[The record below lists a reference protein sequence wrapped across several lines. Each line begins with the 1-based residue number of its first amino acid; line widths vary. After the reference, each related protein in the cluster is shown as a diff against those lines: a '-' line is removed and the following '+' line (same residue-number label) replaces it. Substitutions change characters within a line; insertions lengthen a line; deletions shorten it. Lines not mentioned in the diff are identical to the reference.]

1 MQKKTMKMNKG
12 KGQAKKR
19 NIGLKRRMLYGILQ
33 VLIPVIMIITI
44 LFWHTRKV
52 MRQEYMRTTQGRVT
66 DIANKI
72 DAKLQDIYSVSD
84 NFAANDQLDEYI
96 EKEYSPQEQ
105 LYKKLDIVRIYS
117 NIFGAYDML
126 NQRVRIS
133 AIYTYKGELFNFLDP
148 NNDTEEVIHK
158 LRAMN
163 IEDPDLLMK
172 FRWYPLQDNF
182 LLSDVPGEVRARK
195 AVMGIRRIYSW
206 KKGRYEYVQLFA
218 LKERDI
224 YDQYAELAKSIPGD
238 IYVITEDGKLI
249 SSSNEKAV
257 AAGEISEKL
266 KGKILDQTG
275 NLKEGWEAFGN
286 QMIQVKASDVNDWK
300 IVMVVPIKSVTREV
314 DVLYYR
320 IFLVMVACVGFC
332 AMMILYLYKSF
343 MDPIG
348 KLNAS
353 MKEVYGGNLN
363 AYVEVKQKNEV
374 GDMIRY
380 YNSMLER
387 INTHIIEGLQSDRK
401 KKELELEV
409 LMSQINPHFLYNT
422 LENIVWMSNEAG
434 RPDIGRTAASLGRMY
449 RLSIS
454 GGQVIVPM
462 EHEIEHLMAY
472 VKIQKNRYKDEFE
485 FDLRT
490 DMRQIHEL
498 FSLKIIMQPVVENSF
513 LYGMTGLK
521 QPMMIHLTVK
531 EKGQWVVIKVM
542 DNGRGMD
549 KEKLREIR
557 DQIRF
562 GKAGKDEE
570 EQNRRSSGIGL
581 HSVESRI
588 KLYFGVDRAV
598 SIYSKKDAGT
608 LTVIRIPRITVEDI
622 DEHGNL
628 TSSSREADC
637 EYPIQEK

>member
-1 MQKKTMKMNKG
+1 MQRKIMKMNKG

-33 VLIPVIMIITI
+33 VLIPVVVIITI

-52 MRQEYMRTTQGRVT
+52 MKQEYMRTTQSRVT
-66 DIANKI
+66 DITNKI
-72 DAKLQDIYSVSD
+72 DAKIQDIYSVSD
-84 NFAANDQLDEYI
+84 NFAANDQLNKYI
-96 EKEYSPQEQ
+96 EKEYSPTEPM
-105 LYKKLDIVRIYS
+105 YKKLDIVRIYT

-126 NQRVRIS
+126 NQRARIS
-133 AIYTYKGELFNFLDP
+133 AMYTYKGELFNFLDP
-148 NNDTEEVIHK
+148 NNDTDEVIKK
-158 LRAMN
+158 LQAMN

-182 LLSDVPGEVRARK
+182 LLSDQPGEVRDRK

-206 KKGRYEYVQLFA
+206 EKGRYECVQVFA
-218 LKERDI
+218 IKERDV
-224 YDQYAELAKSIPGD
+224 YEQYKELAESIPGD
-238 IYVITEDGKLI
+238 IYVITGDGRLI

-257 AAGEISEKL
+257 EAGTISEKL
-266 KGKILDQTG
+266 NNEILEQTG
-275 NLKEGWEAFGN
+275 DLKDGWAALGN
-286 QMIQVKASDVNDWK
+286 QQMIQVKTSDVNDWK
-300 IVMVVPIKSVTREV
+300 IVMVVPVKAVTKEV

-348 KLNAS
+348 KLNIS

-363 AYVEVKQKNEV
+363 AYVDVKQKNEV

-387 INTHIIEGLQSDRK
+387 INTNIIEKLQSDRK

-422 LENIVWMSNEAG
+422 LENIVWMSTEAG

-449 RLSIS
+449 RLSIN

-490 DMRQIHEL
+490 DMRQVHEL
-498 FSLKIIMQPVVENSF
+498 FSLKIILQPVVENSF

-521 QPMMIHLTVK
+521 HPMIIHLTVK
-531 EKGQWVVIKVM
+531 EKGQWVMIKVM

-549 KEKLREIR
+549 REKLREIR

-562 GKAGKDEE
+562 GRTGKEEE

-598 SIYSKKDAGT
+598 SIYSKKDVGT
-608 LTVIRIPRITVEDI
+608 LTVIRIPRITAQDI

-628 TSSSREADC
+628 K
-637 EYPIQEK
+637 EK

>member
-1 MQKKTMKMNKG
+1 MQRKIMKMNKG

-33 VLIPVIMIITI
+33 VLIPVVVIITI

-52 MRQEYMRTTQGRVT
+52 MKQEYMRTTQSRVT
-66 DIANKI
+66 DITNKI
-72 DAKLQDIYSVSD
+72 DAKIQDIYSVSD
-84 NFAANDQLDEYI
+84 NFAANDQLNKYI
-96 EKEYSPQEQ
+96 EKEYSPTEPM
-105 LYKKLDIVRIYS
+105 YKKLDIVRIYT

-126 NQRVRIS
+126 NQRARIS
-133 AIYTYKGELFNFLDP
+133 AMYTYKGELFNFLDP
-148 NNDTEEVIHK
+148 NNDTDEVIKK
-158 LRAMN
+158 LQAMN

-182 LLSDVPGEVRARK
+182 LLSDQPGEVRDRK

-206 KKGRYEYVQLFA
+206 EKGRYECVQVFA
-218 LKERDI
+218 IKERDV
-224 YDQYAELAKSIPGD
+224 YEQYKELAESIPGD
-238 IYVITEDGKLI
+238 IYVITGDGRLI

-257 AAGEISEKL
+257 EAGTISEKL
-266 KGKILDQTG
+266 KNELLEQTG
-275 NLKEGWEAFGN
+275 DLKDGWAALGN
-286 QMIQVKASDVNDWK
+286 QMIQVKTSDVNDWK
-300 IVMVVPIKSVTREV
+300 IVMVVPVKAVTKEV

-348 KLNAS
+348 KLNIS

-363 AYVEVKQKNEV
+363 AYVDVKQKNEV

-387 INTHIIEGLQSDRK
+387 INTNIIEKLQSDRK

-422 LENIVWMSNEAG
+422 LENIVWMSTEAG

-449 RLSIS
+449 RLSIN

-498 FSLKIIMQPVVENSF
+498 FSLKIILQPVVENSF

-521 QPMMIHLTVK
+521 HPMIIHLTVK
-531 EKGQWVVIKVM
+531 EKGQWVMIKVM

-549 KEKLREIR
+549 REKLGEIR

-562 GKAGKDEE
+562 GRTGKEEE

-598 SIYSKKDAGT
+598 SIYSKKDVGT

-628 TSSSREADC
+628 K
-637 EYPIQEK
+637 EK

>member
-1 MQKKTMKMNKG
+1 MKMNEKI
-12 KGQAKKR
+12 QKKR
-19 NIGLKRRMLYGILQ
+19 NADLKRRMLYGILQ
-33 VLIPVIMIITI
+33 VLIPVMVIITI
-44 LFWHTRKV
+44 LFWHTRNV
-52 MRQEYMRTTQGRVT
+52 MKQEYMRTTQSRIT
-66 DIANKI
+66 DIASKI

-84 NFAANDQLDEYI
+84 NFAANDQLKQYI
-96 EKEYSPQEQ
+96 EKEYSPQDQ
-105 LYKKLDIVRIYS
+105 MYKKLDIVRIYS
-117 NIFGAYDML
+117 NIFEAYDML
-126 NQRVRIS
+126 NRRVRIS
-133 AIYTYKGELFNFLDP
+133 AMYTYKGELFNLLDP
-148 NNDTEEVIHK
+148 NNDTEEVVRK

-163 IEDPDLLMK
+163 IDDPDLMMK

-182 LLSDVPGEVRARK
+182 FLSDRPEEVRQRK

-206 KKGRYEYVQLFA
+206 EKSRYEYVQVFA
-218 LKERDI
+218 LKEQDI
-224 YDQYAELAKSIPGD
+224 YEQYAELAQSIPGD
-238 IYVITEDGKLI
+238 IYVITEDGSLI
-249 SSSNEKAV
+249 SSSNETAV
-257 AAGEISEKL
+257 EAEEIPEKL
-266 KGKILDQTG
+266 KGEILEKTG
-275 NLKEGWEAFGN
+275 DLTRGWETSGS
-286 QMIQVKASDVNDWK
+286 QMIQVKDSDVNNWK
-300 IVMVVPIKSVTREV
+300 TVMVVPMKSVTREV

-320 IFLVMVACVGFC
+320 IFLVMVACVGLC
-332 AMMILYLYKSF
+332 AIMIFYLYKSF

-374 GDMIRY
+374 GNMIRY

-387 INTHIIEGLQSDRK
+387 INTNIIEGLQSDRK

-472 VKIQKNRYKDEFE
+472 VKIQKNRYKEDFS

-498 FSLKIIMQPVVENSF
+498 YSLKIILQPAVENSF
-513 LYGMTGLK
+513 LYGMAGLK
-521 QPMMIHLTVK
+521 HPMMIRLTVK
-531 EKGQWVVIKVM
+531 EKGGWVMIKIM

-549 KEKLREIR
+549 REKLKEVRE
-557 DQIRF
+557 QIRF
-562 GKAGKDEE
+562 GKIRREEE
-570 EQNRRSSGIGL
+570 EQNRRSTGIGL
-581 HSVESRI
+581 HSIEARI

-598 SIYSKKDAGT
+598 SIYSKKDTGT
-608 LTVIRIPRITVEDI
+608 LTVIRIPRITREDI
-622 DEHGNL
+622 DDHGNL
-628 TSSSREADC
+628 KEN
-637 EYPIQEK
+637 K

>member
-1 MQKKTMKMNKG
+1 MQRKIMKMNKG

-33 VLIPVIMIITI
+33 VLIPVVVIITI

-52 MRQEYMRTTQGRVT
+52 MKQEYMRTTQSRVT
-66 DIANKI
+66 DITNKI
-72 DAKLQDIYSVSD
+72 DAKIQDIYSVSD
-84 NFAANDQLDEYI
+84 NFAANDQLNKYI
-96 EKEYSPQEQ
+96 EKEYAPTEPM
-105 LYKKLDIVRIYS
+105 YKKLDIVRIYT

-126 NQRVRIS
+126 NQRARIS
-133 AIYTYKGELFNFLDP
+133 AMYTYKGELFNFLDP
-148 NNDTEEVIHK
+148 NNDTEEVIKK
-158 LRAMN
+158 LQAMN

-182 LLSDVPGEVRARK
+182 LLSDQPGEVRDRK

-206 KKGRYEYVQLFA
+206 EKGRYECVQVFA
-218 LKERDI
+218 IKEREV
-224 YDQYAELAKSIPGD
+224 YEQYKELAESIPGD
-238 IYVITEDGKLI
+238 IYVITGDGRLI

-257 AAGEISEKL
+257 EAGTISEKL
-266 KGKILDQTG
+266 KNELLEQTG
-275 NLKEGWEAFGN
+275 DLKDGWAALGN
-286 QMIQVKASDVNDWK
+286 QMIQVKTSDVNDWK
-300 IVMVVPIKSVTREV
+300 IVMVVPVKAVTKEV

-348 KLNAS
+348 KLNIS

-363 AYVEVKQKNEV
+363 AYVDVKQKNEV

-387 INTHIIEGLQSDRK
+387 INTNIIEKLQSDRK

-422 LENIVWMSNEAG
+422 LENIVWMSTEAG

-449 RLSIS
+449 RLSIN

-498 FSLKIIMQPVVENSF
+498 FSLKIILQPVVENSF

-521 QPMMIHLTVK
+521 HPMIIHLTVK
-531 EKGQWVVIKVM
+531 EKGQWVMIKVM

-549 KEKLREIR
+549 REKLGEIR

-562 GKAGKDEE
+562 GRTGKEEE

-598 SIYSKKDAGT
+598 SIYSKKDVGT

-628 TSSSREADC
+628 K
-637 EYPIQEK
+637 EK

>member
-1 MQKKTMKMNKG
+1 MKMNEKV
-12 KGQAKKR
+12 QKKKSAD
-19 NIGLKRRMLYGILQ
+19 LKRRMLYGILQ
-33 VLIPVIMIITI
+33 VLIPVMVIITM
-44 LFWHTRKV
+44 LFWHTRNV
-52 MRQEYMRTTQGRVT
+52 MKQEYMRTTQSRIT
-66 DIANKI
+66 DIASKI

-84 NFAANDQLDEYI
+84 NFAANDQLKQYI
-96 EKEYSPQEQ
+96 EKEYSPQDRM
-105 LYKKLDIVRIYS
+105 YKKLDIVRIYS
-117 NIFGAYDML
+117 NIFEAYDML
-126 NQRVRIS
+126 NRRVRIS
-133 AIYTYKGELFNFLDP
+133 AMYTYKGELFNLLDP
-148 NNDTEEVIHK
+148 NNDTEEVVRK
-158 LRAMN
+158 LRDMN

-182 LLSDVPGEVRARK
+182 FLSDQPEEIRQRK

-206 KKGRYEYVQLFA
+206 EKSRYEYVQVFA
-218 LKERDI
+218 LKEQDI
-224 YDQYAELAKSIPGD
+224 YEQYAELARSVPGD
-238 IYVITEDGKLI
+238 IYVITEEGSLI
-249 SSSNEKAV
+249 SSSNEAAV
-257 AAGEISEKL
+257 EAEAIPEKL
-266 KGKILDQTG
+266 KKDILEQTG
-275 NLKEGWEAFGN
+275 DLTKGRETLGS
-286 QMIQVKASDVNDWK
+286 QMIQVKDSDVNDWK
-300 IVMVVPIKSVTREV
+300 IVMVVPMKSVTREV

-320 IFLVMVACVGFC
+320 IFLVMVACVGLC
-332 AMMILYLYKSF
+332 AVMIFYLYKSF

-374 GDMIRY
+374 GDMVRY

-387 INTHIIEGLQSDRK
+387 INTNIIEGLQSDRK

-472 VKIQKNRYKDEFE
+472 VKIQKNRYKEDFSL
-485 FDLRT
+485 DLRT

-498 FSLKIIMQPVVENSF
+498 FSLKIILQPAVENSF
-513 LYGMTGLK
+513 LYGMAGLK
-521 QPMMIHLTVK
+521 HPMMIRLTVK
-531 EKGQWVVIKVM
+531 EKGGWVMIKIM

-549 KEKLREIR
+549 RERLKEVR

-562 GKAGKDEE
+562 GKIRKEEE
-570 EQNRRSSGIGL
+570 EQNRRSTGIGL
-581 HSVESRI
+581 HSIEARI
-588 KLYFGVDRAV
+588 KLYFGVDQAV
-598 SIYSKKDAGT
+598 SIYSRKDAGT
-608 LTVIRIPRITVEDI
+608 LTVIRIPRITREDI
-622 DEHGNL
+622 DDHGNL
-628 TSSSREADC
+628 KEN
-637 EYPIQEK
+637 K

>member
-1 MQKKTMKMNKG
+1 MKMNEKI
-12 KGQAKKR
+12 QKKK
-19 NIGLKRRMLYGILQ
+19 NADLKRRMLYGILQ
-33 VLIPVIMIITI
+33 VLIPVMVIITI
-44 LFWHTRKV
+44 LFWHTRNV
-52 MRQEYMRTTQGRVT
+52 MKQEYMRTTQSRIT
-66 DIANKI
+66 DIASKI

-84 NFAANDQLDEYI
+84 NFAANDQLKQYI
-96 EKEYSPQEQ
+96 EKEYSPQDQ
-105 LYKKLDIVRIYS
+105 MYKKLDIVRIYS
-117 NIFGAYDML
+117 NIFEAYDML
-126 NQRVRIS
+126 NRRVRIS
-133 AIYTYKGELFNFLDP
+133 AMYTYKGELFNLLDP
-148 NNDTEEVIHK
+148 NNDTEEVVRK
-158 LRAMN
+158 LRDMN
-163 IEDPDLLMK
+163 IEDPDLMMK

-182 LLSDVPGEVRARK
+182 FLSDRPEEVRQRK

-206 KKGRYEYVQLFA
+206 EKSRYEYVQVFA
-218 LKERDI
+218 LKEQDI
-224 YDQYAELAKSIPGD
+224 YEQYAELAQSIPGD
-238 IYVITEDGKLI
+238 IYVITGDGSLI
-249 SSSNEKAV
+249 SSSSETAV
-257 AAGEISEKL
+257 EAGEIPEKL
-266 KGKILDQTG
+266 KGEILKQTE
-275 NLKEGWEAFGN
+275 NLTKGRETSGS
-286 QMIQVKASDVNDWK
+286 QMIQVKDSDVNDWK
-300 IVMVVPIKSVTREV
+300 IVMVVPMKSVTREV

-320 IFLVMVACVGFC
+320 IFLVMLACVGIC
-332 AMMILYLYKSF
+332 AIMIFYLYKSF

-387 INTHIIEGLQSDRK
+387 INTNIIEGLQSDRK

-472 VKIQKNRYKDEFE
+472 VKIQKNRYKEDFS

-498 FSLKIIMQPVVENSF
+498 YSLKIILQPAVENSF
-513 LYGMTGLK
+513 LYGMAGLK
-521 QPMMIHLTVK
+521 HPMMIRLTVK
-531 EKGQWVVIKVM
+531 EKGGWVMIKIM

-549 KEKLREIR
+549 REKLKEVR

-562 GKAGKDEE
+562 GKIRKEE
-570 EQNRRSSGIGL
+570 EEKNRRSTGIGL
-581 HSVESRI
+581 HSIEARI

-598 SIYSKKDAGT
+598 SIFSKKDTGT
-608 LTVIRIPRITVEDI
+608 LTVIRIPRITREDI
-622 DEHGNL
+622 DDHGNL
-628 TSSSREADC
+628 KEN
-637 EYPIQEK
+637 K

>member
-1 MQKKTMKMNKG
+1 MQRKIMKMNKG

-33 VLIPVIMIITI
+33 VLIPVVVIITI

-52 MRQEYMRTTQGRVT
+52 MKQEYMRTTQSRVT
-66 DIANKI
+66 DITNKI
-72 DAKLQDIYSVSD
+72 DAKIQDIYSVSD
-84 NFAANDQLDEYI
+84 NFAANDQLNKYI
-96 EKEYSPQEQ
+96 EKEYSPTEPM
-105 LYKKLDIVRIYS
+105 YKKLDIVRIYT

-126 NQRVRIS
+126 NQRARIS
-133 AIYTYKGELFNFLDP
+133 AMYTYKGELFNFLDP
-148 NNDTEEVIHK
+148 NNDTEEVIKK
-158 LRAMN
+158 LQAMN

-182 LLSDVPGEVRARK
+182 LLSDQPGEVRDRK

-206 KKGRYEYVQLFA
+206 EKGRYECVQVFA
-218 LKERDI
+218 IKEREV
-224 YDQYAELAKSIPGD
+224 YEQYKELAESIPGD
-238 IYVITEDGKLI
+238 IYVITGDGRLI

-257 AAGEISEKL
+257 EAGTISEKL
-266 KGKILDQTG
+266 KNEFLEQTG
-275 NLKEGWEAFGN
+275 DLKDGWAALGN
-286 QMIQVKASDVNDWK
+286 QMIQVKTSDVNDWK
-300 IVMVVPIKSVTREV
+300 IVMVVPVKAVTKEV

-348 KLNAS
+348 KLNIS

-363 AYVEVKQKNEV
+363 AYVDVKQKNEV

-387 INTHIIEGLQSDRK
+387 INTNIIEKLQSDRK

-422 LENIVWMSNEAG
+422 LENIVWMSTEAG

-449 RLSIS
+449 RLSIN

-498 FSLKIIMQPVVENSF
+498 FSLKIILQPVVENSF

-521 QPMMIHLTVK
+521 HPMIIHLTVK
-531 EKGQWVVIKVM
+531 EKGQWVMIKVM

-549 KEKLREIR
+549 REKLGEIR

-562 GKAGKDEE
+562 GRTGKEEE

-598 SIYSKKDAGT
+598 SIYSKKDVGT

-628 TSSSREADC
+628 K
-637 EYPIQEK
+637 EK

>member
-1 MQKKTMKMNKG
+1 MKMNKG

-33 VLIPVIMIITI
+33 VLIPVVVIITI

-52 MRQEYMRTTQGRVT
+52 MKQEYMRTTQSRVT
-66 DIANKI
+66 DITNKI
-72 DAKLQDIYSVSD
+72 DAKIQDIYSVSD
-84 NFAANDQLDEYI
+84 NFAANDQLNKYI
-96 EKEYSPQEQ
+96 EKEYSPTEPM
-105 LYKKLDIVRIYS
+105 YKKLDIVRIYT

-126 NQRVRIS
+126 NQRARIS
-133 AIYTYKGELFNFLDP
+133 AMYTYKGELFNFLDP
-148 NNDTEEVIHK
+148 NNDTDEVIKK
-158 LRAMN
+158 LQAMN

-182 LLSDVPGEVRARK
+182 LLSDQPGEVRDKK

-206 KKGRYEYVQLFA
+206 EKGRYECVQVFA
-218 LKERDI
+218 IKERDV
-224 YDQYAELAKSIPGD
+224 YEQYKELAESIPGD
-238 IYVITEDGKLI
+238 IYVITGDGRLI

-257 AAGEISEKL
+257 EAGTISEKL
-266 KGKILDQTG
+266 KNEFLEQTG
-275 NLKEGWEAFGN
+275 DLKDGWAALGN
-286 QMIQVKASDVNDWK
+286 QQMIQVKTSDVNDWK
-300 IVMVVPIKSVTREV
+300 IVMVVPVKAVTKEV

-348 KLNAS
+348 KLNIS

-363 AYVEVKQKNEV
+363 AYVDVKQKNEV

-387 INTHIIEGLQSDRK
+387 INTNIIEKLQSDRK

-422 LENIVWMSNEAG
+422 LENIVWMSTEAG

-449 RLSIS
+449 RLSIN

-498 FSLKIIMQPVVENSF
+498 FSLKIILQPVVENSF

-521 QPMMIHLTVK
+521 HPMIIHLTVK
-531 EKGQWVVIKVM
+531 EKGQWVMIKVM

-549 KEKLREIR
+549 REKLGEIR

-562 GKAGKDEE
+562 GRTGKEEE

-598 SIYSKKDAGT
+598 SIYSKKDVGT
-608 LTVIRIPRITVEDI
+608 LTVIRIPRITAQDI

-628 TSSSREADC
+628 K
-637 EYPIQEK
+637 EK

>member
-1 MQKKTMKMNKG
+1 MQRKIMKMNKG

-33 VLIPVIMIITI
+33 VLIPVVVIITI

-52 MRQEYMRTTQGRVT
+52 MKQEYMRTTQSRVT
-66 DIANKI
+66 DITNKI
-72 DAKLQDIYSVSD
+72 DAKIQDIYSVSD
-84 NFAANDQLDEYI
+84 NFAANDQLNKYI
-96 EKEYSPQEQ
+96 EKEYAPTEPM
-105 LYKKLDIVRIYS
+105 YKKLDIVRIYT

-126 NQRVRIS
+126 NQRARIS
-133 AIYTYKGELFNFLDP
+133 AMYTYKGELFNFLDP
-148 NNDTEEVIHK
+148 NNDTEEVIKK
-158 LRAMN
+158 LQAMN

-182 LLSDVPGEVRARK
+182 LLSDQPGEVRDRK

-206 KKGRYEYVQLFA
+206 EKGRYECVQVFA
-218 LKERDI
+218 IKERDV
-224 YDQYAELAKSIPGD
+224 YEQYKELAESIPGD
-238 IYVITEDGKLI
+238 IYVITGDGRLI

-257 AAGEISEKL
+257 EAGTISEKL
-266 KGKILDQTG
+266 KNELLEQTG
-275 NLKEGWEAFGN
+275 DLKDGWAALGN
-286 QMIQVKASDVNDWK
+286 QMIQVKTSDVNDWK
-300 IVMVVPIKSVTREV
+300 IVMVVPVKAVTKEV

-348 KLNAS
+348 KLNIS

-363 AYVEVKQKNEV
+363 AYVDVKQKNEV

-387 INTHIIEGLQSDRK
+387 INTNIIEKLQSDRK

-422 LENIVWMSNEAG
+422 LENIVWMSTEAG

-449 RLSIS
+449 RLSIN

-498 FSLKIIMQPVVENSF
+498 FSLKIILQPVVENSF

-521 QPMMIHLTVK
+521 HPMIIHLTVK
-531 EKGQWVVIKVM
+531 EKGQWVMIKVM

-549 KEKLREIR
+549 REKLGEIR

-562 GKAGKDEE
+562 GRTGKEEE

-598 SIYSKKDAGT
+598 SIYSKKDVGT

-628 TSSSREADC
+628 K
-637 EYPIQEK
+637 EK

>member
-1 MQKKTMKMNKG
+1 MQRKIMKMNKG

-33 VLIPVIMIITI
+33 VLIPVVVIITI

-52 MRQEYMRTTQGRVT
+52 MKQEYMRTTQSRVT
-66 DIANKI
+66 DITNKI
-72 DAKLQDIYSVSD
+72 DAKIQDIYSVSD
-84 NFAANDQLDEYI
+84 NFAANDQLNKYI
-96 EKEYSPQEQ
+96 EKEYSPTEPM
-105 LYKKLDIVRIYS
+105 YKKLDIVRIYT

-126 NQRVRIS
+126 NQRARIS
-133 AIYTYKGELFNFLDP
+133 AMYTYKGELFNFLDP
-148 NNDTEEVIHK
+148 NNDIEEVIKK
-158 LRAMN
+158 LQAMN

-182 LLSDVPGEVRARK
+182 LLSDQPGEVRDRK

-206 KKGRYEYVQLFA
+206 EKGRYECVQVFA
-218 LKERDI
+218 IKEREV
-224 YDQYAELAKSIPGD
+224 YEQYKELAESIPGD
-238 IYVITEDGKLI
+238 IYVITGDGRLI

-257 AAGEISEKL
+257 EAGTISEKL
-266 KGKILDQTG
+266 KNELLEQTG
-275 NLKEGWEAFGN
+275 DLKDGWAALGN
-286 QMIQVKASDVNDWK
+286 QMIQVKTSDVNDWK
-300 IVMVVPIKSVTREV
+300 IVMVVPVKAVTKEV

-348 KLNAS
+348 KLNIS

-363 AYVEVKQKNEV
+363 AYVDVKQKNEV

-387 INTHIIEGLQSDRK
+387 INTNIIEKLQSDRK

-422 LENIVWMSNEAG
+422 LENIVWMSTEAG

-449 RLSIS
+449 RLSIN

-498 FSLKIIMQPVVENSF
+498 FSLKIILQPVVENSF

-521 QPMMIHLTVK
+521 HPMIIHLTVK
-531 EKGQWVVIKVM
+531 EKGQWVMIKVM

-549 KEKLREIR
+549 REKLGEIR

-562 GKAGKDEE
+562 GRTGKEEE

-598 SIYSKKDAGT
+598 SIYSKKDVGT

-628 TSSSREADC
+628 K
-637 EYPIQEK
+637 EK

>member
-1 MQKKTMKMNKG
+1 MQRKIMKMNKG

-33 VLIPVIMIITI
+33 VLIPVVVIITI

-52 MRQEYMRTTQGRVT
+52 MKQEYMRTTQSRVT
-66 DIANKI
+66 DITNKI
-72 DAKLQDIYSVSD
+72 DAKIQDIYSVSD
-84 NFAANDQLDEYI
+84 NFAANDQLNKYI
-96 EKEYSPQEQ
+96 EKEYSPTEPM
-105 LYKKLDIVRIYS
+105 YKKLDIVRIYT

-126 NQRVRIS
+126 NQRARIS
-133 AIYTYKGELFNFLDP
+133 AMYTYKGELFNFLDP
-148 NNDTEEVIHK
+148 NNDTEEVIKK
-158 LRAMN
+158 LQAMN

-182 LLSDVPGEVRARK
+182 LLSDQPGEVRDRK

-206 KKGRYEYVQLFA
+206 EKGRYECVQVFA
-218 LKERDI
+218 IKEREV
-224 YDQYAELAKSIPGD
+224 YEQYKELAESIPGD
-238 IYVITEDGKLI
+238 IYVITGDGRLI

-257 AAGEISEKL
+257 EAGTISEKL
-266 KGKILDQTG
+266 KNELLEQTG
-275 NLKEGWEAFGN
+275 DLKDGWAALGN
-286 QMIQVKASDVNDWK
+286 QMIQVKTSDVNDWK
-300 IVMVVPIKSVTREV
+300 IVMVVPVKAVTKEV

-348 KLNAS
+348 KLNIS

-363 AYVEVKQKNEV
+363 AYVDVKQKNEV

-387 INTHIIEGLQSDRK
+387 INTNIIEKLQSDRK

-422 LENIVWMSNEAG
+422 LENIVWMSTEAG

-449 RLSIS
+449 RLSIN

-498 FSLKIIMQPVVENSF
+498 FSLKIILQPVVENSF

-521 QPMMIHLTVK
+521 HPMIIHLTVK
-531 EKGQWVVIKVM
+531 EKGQWVMIKVM

-549 KEKLREIR
+549 REKLGEIR

-562 GKAGKDEE
+562 GRTGKEEE

-598 SIYSKKDAGT
+598 SIYSKKDVGT

-628 TSSSREADC
+628 K
-637 EYPIQEK
+637 EK

>member
-1 MQKKTMKMNKG
+1 MQRKIMKMNKG

-33 VLIPVIMIITI
+33 VLIPVVVIITI

-52 MRQEYMRTTQGRVT
+52 MKQEYMRTTQSRVT
-66 DIANKI
+66 DITNKI
-72 DAKLQDIYSVSD
+72 DAKIQDIYSVSD
-84 NFAANDQLDEYI
+84 NFAANDQLNKYI
-96 EKEYSPQEQ
+96 EKEYSPTEPM
-105 LYKKLDIVRIYS
+105 YKKLDIVRIYT

-126 NQRVRIS
+126 NQRARIS
-133 AIYTYKGELFNFLDP
+133 AMYTYKGELFNFLDP
-148 NNDTEEVIHK
+148 NNDTDEVIKK
-158 LRAMN
+158 LQAMN

-182 LLSDVPGEVRARK
+182 LLSDQPGEVRDRK

-206 KKGRYEYVQLFA
+206 EKGRYECVQVFA
-218 LKERDI
+218 IKERDV
-224 YDQYAELAKSIPGD
+224 YEQYKELAESIPGD
-238 IYVITEDGKLI
+238 IYVITGDGRLI

-257 AAGEISEKL
+257 EAGTISEKL
-266 KGKILDQTG
+266 KNEILEQTG
-275 NLKEGWEAFGN
+275 DLKDGWAALGN
-286 QMIQVKASDVNDWK
+286 QQMIQIKTSDVNDWK
-300 IVMVVPIKSVTREV
+300 IVMVVPVKAVTKEV

-348 KLNAS
+348 KLNIS

-363 AYVEVKQKNEV
+363 AYVDVKQKNEV

-387 INTHIIEGLQSDRK
+387 INTNIIEKLQSDRK

-422 LENIVWMSNEAG
+422 LENIVWMSTEAG

-449 RLSIS
+449 RLSIN

-498 FSLKIIMQPVVENSF
+498 FSLKIILQPVVENSF

-521 QPMMIHLTVK
+521 HPMIIHLTVK
-531 EKGQWVVIKVM
+531 EKGQWVMIKVM

-549 KEKLREIR
+549 REKLGEIR

-562 GKAGKDEE
+562 GRTGKEEE

-598 SIYSKKDAGT
+598 SIYSKKDVGT

-628 TSSSREADC
+628 K
-637 EYPIQEK
+637 EK

>member
-1 MQKKTMKMNKG
+1 MKMNKG

-33 VLIPVIMIITI
+33 VLIPVVVIITI

-52 MRQEYMRTTQGRVT
+52 MKQEYMRTTQSRIT

-72 DAKLQDIYSVSD
+72 DAKIQDIYSVSD
-84 NFAANDQLDEYI
+84 NFAANDQLNKYI
-96 EKEYSPQEQ
+96 EKEYSPTEPM
-105 LYKKLDIVRIYS
+105 YKKLDIVRIYS

-126 NQRVRIS
+126 NQRARIS
-133 AIYTYKGELFNFLDP
+133 AMYTYKGELFNFLDP
-148 NNDTEEVIHK
+148 NNDTEEVVRK
-158 LRAMN
+158 LQAMN

-182 LLSDVPGEVRARK
+182 LLSDRPEEARDRK

-206 KKGRYEYVQLFA
+206 EKGRYECVQVFA
-218 LKERDI
+218 LKERAV
-224 YDQYAELAKSIPGD
+224 YEQYKELAESIPGD
-238 IYVITEDGKLI
+238 IYVITGDGSLI
-249 SSSNEKAV
+249 SSSDEKV
-257 AAGEISEKL
+257 VEAGTISGKL
-266 KGKILDQTG
+266 KDEFLKQTG
-275 NLKEGWEAFGN
+275 DLKDGWEALGN

-300 IVMVVPIKSVTREV
+300 IVMVVPVKAVTKEV

-348 KLNAS
+348 KLNIS

-363 AYVEVKQKNEV
+363 AYVDVKQKNEV

-387 INTHIIEGLQSDRK
+387 INTNIIEKLQSDRK

-422 LENIVWMSNEAG
+422 LENIVWMSNDAG

-498 FSLKIIMQPVVENSF
+498 FSLKIILQPVVENSF

-521 QPMMIHLTVK
+521 HPMTIHLTVK
-531 EKGQWVVIKVM
+531 EKGQWVMIKVM

-549 KEKLREIR
+549 RDKLKEIR

-562 GKAGKDEE
+562 GKAGKEE
-570 EQNRRSSGIGL
+570 EDQNRRSSGIGL

-622 DEHGNL
+622 DEEGNL
-628 TSSSREADC
+628 K
-637 EYPIQEK
+637 EK

>member
-1 MQKKTMKMNKG
+1 MQRKIMKMNKG

-33 VLIPVIMIITI
+33 VLIPVVVIITI

-52 MRQEYMRTTQGRVT
+52 MKQEYMRTTQSRVT
-66 DIANKI
+66 DITNKI
-72 DAKLQDIYSVSD
+72 DAKIQDIYSVSD
-84 NFAANDQLDEYI
+84 NFAANDQLNKYI
-96 EKEYSPQEQ
+96 EKEYSPTEPM
-105 LYKKLDIVRIYS
+105 YKKLDIVRIYT

-126 NQRVRIS
+126 NQRARIS
-133 AIYTYKGELFNFLDP
+133 AMYTYKGELFNFLDP
-148 NNDTEEVIHK
+148 NNDTDEVIKK
-158 LRAMN
+158 LQAMN

-182 LLSDVPGEVRARK
+182 LLSDQPGEVRDRK

-206 KKGRYEYVQLFA
+206 EKGRYECVQVFA
-218 LKERDI
+218 IKERDV
-224 YDQYAELAKSIPGD
+224 YEQYKELAESIPGD
-238 IYVITEDGKLI
+238 IYVITGDGRLI

-257 AAGEISEKL
+257 EAGTISEKL
-266 KGKILDQTG
+266 NNEILEQTG
-275 NLKEGWEAFGN
+275 DLKDGWAALGN
-286 QMIQVKASDVNDWK
+286 QQMIQIKTSDVNDWK
-300 IVMVVPIKSVTREV
+300 IVMVVPVKAVTKEV

-348 KLNAS
+348 KLNIS

-363 AYVEVKQKNEV
+363 AYVDVKQKNEV

-387 INTHIIEGLQSDRK
+387 INTNIIEKLQSDRK

-422 LENIVWMSNEAG
+422 LENIVWMSTEAG

-449 RLSIS
+449 RLSIN

-498 FSLKIIMQPVVENSF
+498 FSLKIILQPVVENSF

-521 QPMMIHLTVK
+521 HPMIIHLTVK
-531 EKGQWVVIKVM
+531 EKGQWVMIKVM

-549 KEKLREIR
+549 REKLGEIR
-557 DQIRF
+557 DQIRYGRT
-562 GKAGKDEE
+562 GKEEE

-598 SIYSKKDAGT
+598 SIYSKKDVGT

-628 TSSSREADC
+628 K
-637 EYPIQEK
+637 EK

>member
-1 MQKKTMKMNKG
+1 MQRKIMKMNKG

-33 VLIPVIMIITI
+33 VLIPVVVIITI

-52 MRQEYMRTTQGRVT
+52 MKQEYMRTTQSRVT
-66 DIANKI
+66 DITNKI
-72 DAKLQDIYSVSD
+72 DAKIQDIYSVSD
-84 NFAANDQLDEYI
+84 NFAANDQLNKYI
-96 EKEYSPQEQ
+96 EKEYSPTEPM
-105 LYKKLDIVRIYS
+105 YKKLDIVRIYT

-126 NQRVRIS
+126 NQRARIS
-133 AIYTYKGELFNFLDP
+133 AMYTYKGELFNFLDP
-148 NNDTEEVIHK
+148 NNDTDEVIKK
-158 LRAMN
+158 LQAMN

-182 LLSDVPGEVRARK
+182 LLSDQPGEVRDRK

-206 KKGRYEYVQLFA
+206 EKGRYECVQVFA
-218 LKERDI
+218 IKERDV
-224 YDQYAELAKSIPGD
+224 YEQYKELAESIPGD
-238 IYVITEDGKLI
+238 IYVITGDGRLI

-257 AAGEISEKL
+257 EAGTISEKL
-266 KGKILDQTG
+266 KNEILEQTG
-275 NLKEGWEAFGN
+275 DLNDGWAALGN
-286 QMIQVKASDVNDWK
+286 QQMIQVKTSDVNDWK
-300 IVMVVPIKSVTREV
+300 IVMVVPVKAVTKEV

-348 KLNAS
+348 KLNIS

-363 AYVEVKQKNEV
+363 AYVDVKQKNEV

-387 INTHIIEGLQSDRK
+387 INTNIIEKLQSDRK

-422 LENIVWMSNEAG
+422 LENIVWMSTEAG

-449 RLSIS
+449 RLSIN

-498 FSLKIIMQPVVENSF
+498 FSLKIILQPVVENSF

-521 QPMMIHLTVK
+521 HPMIIHLTVK
-531 EKGQWVVIKVM
+531 EKGQWVMIKVM

-549 KEKLREIR
+549 REKLGEIR

-562 GKAGKDEE
+562 GRTGKEEE

-598 SIYSKKDAGT
+598 SIYSKKDVGT

-628 TSSSREADC
+628 K
-637 EYPIQEK
+637 EK

>member
-1 MQKKTMKMNKG
+1 MQRKIMRMNKG

-33 VLIPVIMIITI
+33 VLIPVVVIITI

-52 MRQEYMRTTQGRVT
+52 MKQEYMRTTQSRVT
-66 DIANKI
+66 DITNKI
-72 DAKLQDIYSVSD
+72 DAKIQDIYSVSD
-84 NFAANDQLDEYI
+84 NFAANDQLNKYI
-96 EKEYSPQEQ
+96 EKEYSPTEPM
-105 LYKKLDIVRIYS
+105 YKKLDIVRIYT

-126 NQRVRIS
+126 NQRARIS
-133 AIYTYKGELFNFLDP
+133 AMYTYKGELFNFLDP
-148 NNDTEEVIHK
+148 NNDTDEVIKK
-158 LRAMN
+158 LQAMN

-182 LLSDVPGEVRARK
+182 LLSDQPGEVRDRK

-206 KKGRYEYVQLFA
+206 EKGRYECVQVFA
-218 LKERDI
+218 IKEREV
-224 YDQYAELAKSIPGD
+224 YEQYKELAESIPGD
-238 IYVITEDGKLI
+238 IYVITGDGRLI

-257 AAGEISEKL
+257 EAGTISEKL
-266 KGKILDQTG
+266 KNEFLEQTG
-275 NLKEGWEAFGN
+275 DLKDGWAAFGN
-286 QMIQVKASDVNDWK
+286 QMIQVKTSDVNDWK
-300 IVMVVPIKSVTREV
+300 IVMVVPVKAVTKEV
-314 DVLYYR
+314 DELYYR

-332 AMMILYLYKSF
+332 AMMILHLYKSF

-348 KLNAS
+348 KLNIS

-363 AYVEVKQKNEV
+363 AYVDVKQKNEV

-387 INTHIIEGLQSDRK
+387 INTNIIEKLQSDRK

-422 LENIVWMSNEAG
+422 LENIVWMSTEAG

-449 RLSIS
+449 RLSIN

-498 FSLKIIMQPVVENSF
+498 FSLKIILQPVVENSF

-521 QPMMIHLTVK
+521 HPMIIHLTVK
-531 EKGQWVVIKVM
+531 EKGQWVMIKVM

-549 KEKLREIR
+549 REKLGEIR

-562 GKAGKDEE
+562 GRTGKEEE

-598 SIYSKKDAGT
+598 SIYSKKDVGT
-608 LTVIRIPRITVEDI
+608 LTVIRIPRITAQDI

-628 TSSSREADC
+628 K
-637 EYPIQEK
+637 EK

>member
-1 MQKKTMKMNKG
+1 MQRKIMKMNKG

-33 VLIPVIMIITI
+33 VLIPVVVIITI

-52 MRQEYMRTTQGRVT
+52 MKQEYMRTTQSRVT
-66 DIANKI
+66 DITNKI
-72 DAKLQDIYSVSD
+72 DAKIQDIYSVSD
-84 NFAANDQLDEYI
+84 NFAANDQLNKYI
-96 EKEYSPQEQ
+96 EKEYSPTEPM
-105 LYKKLDIVRIYS
+105 YKKLDIVRIYT

-126 NQRVRIS
+126 NQRARIS
-133 AIYTYKGELFNFLDP
+133 AMYTYKGELFNFLDP
-148 NNDTEEVIHK
+148 NNDTEEVIKK
-158 LRAMN
+158 LQAMN

-182 LLSDVPGEVRARK
+182 LLSDQPGEVRDRK

-206 KKGRYEYVQLFA
+206 EKGRYECVQVFA
-218 LKERDI
+218 IKEREV
-224 YDQYAELAKSIPGD
+224 YEQYKELAESIPGD
-238 IYVITEDGKLI
+238 IYVITGDGRLI

-257 AAGEISEKL
+257 EAGTISEKL
-266 KGKILDQTG
+266 KNELLEQTG
-275 NLKEGWEAFGN
+275 DLKDGWAALGN
-286 QMIQVKASDVNDWK
+286 QMIQVKTSDVNDWK
-300 IVMVVPIKSVTREV
+300 IVMVVPVKAVTKEV

-348 KLNAS
+348 KLNIS

-363 AYVEVKQKNEV
+363 AYVDVKQKNEV

-387 INTHIIEGLQSDRK
+387 INTNIIEKLQSDRK

-422 LENIVWMSNEAG
+422 LENIVWMSTEAG

-449 RLSIS
+449 RLSIN

-498 FSLKIIMQPVVENSF
+498 FSLKIILQPVVENSF

-521 QPMMIHLTVK
+521 HPMIIHLTVK
-531 EKGQWVVIKVM
+531 EKGQWVMIKVM

-549 KEKLREIR
+549 RKKLGEIR

-562 GKAGKDEE
+562 GRTGKEEE

-598 SIYSKKDAGT
+598 SIYSKKDVGT

-628 TSSSREADC
+628 K
-637 EYPIQEK
+637 EK

>member
-1 MQKKTMKMNKG
+1 MQRKIMKMNKG

-33 VLIPVIMIITI
+33 VLIPVVVIITI

-52 MRQEYMRTTQGRVT
+52 MKQEYMRTTQSRVT
-66 DIANKI
+66 DITNKI
-72 DAKLQDIYSVSD
+72 DAKIQDIYSVSD
-84 NFAANDQLDEYI
+84 NFAANDQLNKYI
-96 EKEYSPQEQ
+96 EKEYSPTEPM
-105 LYKKLDIVRIYS
+105 YKKLDIVRIYT

-126 NQRVRIS
+126 NQRARIS
-133 AIYTYKGELFNFLDP
+133 AMYTYKGELFNFLDP
-148 NNDTEEVIHK
+148 NNDTDEVIKK
-158 LRAMN
+158 LQAMN

-182 LLSDVPGEVRARK
+182 LLSDQPGEVRDKK

-206 KKGRYEYVQLFA
+206 EKGRYECVQVFA
-218 LKERDI
+218 IKERDV
-224 YDQYAELAKSIPGD
+224 YEQYKELAESIPGD
-238 IYVITEDGKLI
+238 IYVITGDGRLI

-257 AAGEISEKL
+257 EAGTISEKL
-266 KGKILDQTG
+266 KNEFLEQTG
-275 NLKEGWEAFGN
+275 DLKDGWAALGN
-286 QMIQVKASDVNDWK
+286 QQMIQVKTSDVNDWK
-300 IVMVVPIKSVTREV
+300 IVMVVPVKAVTKEV

-348 KLNAS
+348 KLNIS

-363 AYVEVKQKNEV
+363 AYVDVKQKNEV

-387 INTHIIEGLQSDRK
+387 INTNIIEKLQSDRK

-422 LENIVWMSNEAG
+422 LENIVWMSTEAG

-449 RLSIS
+449 RLSIN

-498 FSLKIIMQPVVENSF
+498 FSLKIILQPVVENSF

-521 QPMMIHLTVK
+521 HPMIIHLTVK
-531 EKGQWVVIKVM
+531 EKGQWVMIKVM

-549 KEKLREIR
+549 REKLGEIR

-562 GKAGKDEE
+562 GRTGKEEE

-598 SIYSKKDAGT
+598 SIYSKKDVGT
-608 LTVIRIPRITVEDI
+608 LTVIRIPRITAQDI

-628 TSSSREADC
+628 K
-637 EYPIQEK
+637 EK

>member
-1 MQKKTMKMNKG
+1 MQRKIMKMNKG

-33 VLIPVIMIITI
+33 VLIPVVVIITI

-52 MRQEYMRTTQGRVT
+52 MKQEYMRTTQSRVT
-66 DIANKI
+66 DITNKI
-72 DAKLQDIYSVSD
+72 DAKIQDIYSVSD
-84 NFAANDQLDEYI
+84 NFAANDQLNKYI
-96 EKEYSPQEQ
+96 EKEYSPTEPM
-105 LYKKLDIVRIYS
+105 YKKLDIVRIYT

-126 NQRVRIS
+126 NQRARIS
-133 AIYTYKGELFNFLDP
+133 AMYTYKGELFNFLDP
-148 NNDTEEVIHK
+148 NNDTDEVIKK
-158 LRAMN
+158 LQAMN

-182 LLSDVPGEVRARK
+182 LLSDQPGEVRDRK

-206 KKGRYEYVQLFA
+206 EKGRYECVQVFA
-218 LKERDI
+218 IKEREV
-224 YDQYAELAKSIPGD
+224 YEQYKELAESIPGD
-238 IYVITEDGKLI
+238 IYVITGDGRLI

-257 AAGEISEKL
+257 EAGTISEKL
-266 KGKILDQTG
+266 KNELLEQTG
-275 NLKEGWEAFGN
+275 DLKDGWAALGN
-286 QMIQVKASDVNDWK
+286 QMIQVKTSDVNDWK
-300 IVMVVPIKSVTREV
+300 IVMVVPVKAVTKEV

-348 KLNAS
+348 KLNIS

-363 AYVEVKQKNEV
+363 AYVDVKQKNEV

-387 INTHIIEGLQSDRK
+387 INTNIIEKLQSDRK

-422 LENIVWMSNEAG
+422 LENIVWMSTEAG

-449 RLSIS
+449 RLSIN

-498 FSLKIIMQPVVENSF
+498 FSLKIILQPVVENSF

-521 QPMMIHLTVK
+521 HPMIIHLTVK
-531 EKGQWVVIKVM
+531 EKGQWVMIKVM

-549 KEKLREIR
+549 REKLGEIR

-562 GKAGKDEE
+562 GRTGKEEE

-598 SIYSKKDAGT
+598 SIYSKKDVGT
-608 LTVIRIPRITVEDI
+608 LTVIRIPRITAQDI

-628 TSSSREADC
+628 K
-637 EYPIQEK
+637 EK

>member
-1 MQKKTMKMNKG
+1 MQRKIMKMNKG

-33 VLIPVIMIITI
+33 VLIPVVVIITI

-52 MRQEYMRTTQGRVT
+52 MKQEYMRTTQSRVT
-66 DIANKI
+66 DITNKI
-72 DAKLQDIYSVSD
+72 DAKIQDIYSVSD
-84 NFAANDQLDEYI
+84 NFAANDQLNKYI
-96 EKEYSPQEQ
+96 EKEYSPTEPM
-105 LYKKLDIVRIYS
+105 YKKLDIVRIYT

-126 NQRVRIS
+126 NQRARIS
-133 AIYTYKGELFNFLDP
+133 AMYTYKGELFNFLDP
-148 NNDTEEVIHK
+148 NNDTDEVIKK
-158 LRAMN
+158 LQAMN

-182 LLSDVPGEVRARK
+182 LLSDQPGEVRDRK

-206 KKGRYEYVQLFA
+206 EKGRYECVQVFA
-218 LKERDI
+218 IKERDV
-224 YDQYAELAKSIPGD
+224 YEQYKELAESIPGD
-238 IYVITEDGKLI
+238 IYVITGDGRLI

-257 AAGEISEKL
+257 EAGTISEKL
-266 KGKILDQTG
+266 KNEILEQTG
-275 NLKEGWEAFGN
+275 DLKDGWAALGN
-286 QMIQVKASDVNDWK
+286 QQMIQVKTSDVNDWK
-300 IVMVVPIKSVTREV
+300 IVMVVPVKAVTKEV

-348 KLNAS
+348 KLNIS

-363 AYVEVKQKNEV
+363 AYVDVKQKNEV

-387 INTHIIEGLQSDRK
+387 INTNIIEKLQSDRK

-422 LENIVWMSNEAG
+422 LENIVWMSTEAG

-449 RLSIS
+449 RLSIN

-498 FSLKIIMQPVVENSF
+498 FSLKIILQPVVENSF

-521 QPMMIHLTVK
+521 HPMIIHLTVK
-531 EKGQWVVIKVM
+531 EKGQWVMIKVM

-549 KEKLREIR
+549 REKLGEIR

-562 GKAGKDEE
+562 GRTGKEEE

-598 SIYSKKDAGT
+598 SIYSKKDVGT

-628 TSSSREADC
+628 K
-637 EYPIQEK
+637 EK

>member
-1 MQKKTMKMNKG
+1 MKMNRENRLV
-12 KGQAKKR
+12 KKR

-33 VLIPVIMIITI
+33 VLIPVMVIITM

-52 MRQEYMRTTQGRVT
+52 MKQEYMRTTQSRIT

-84 NFAANDQLDEYI
+84 NFAANDQLNKYI

-105 LYKKLDIVRIYS
+105 MYKKLDIVRIYS

-133 AIYTYKGELFNFLDP
+133 AMYTYKGELFNFLDP
-148 NNDTEEVIHK
+148 NNDTEEVIK
-158 LRAMN
+158 RLRAMN

-172 FRWYPLQDNF
+172 FRWFPLQDNF
-182 LLSDVPGEVRARK
+182 LLSDRPSEVRERK

-206 KKGRYEYVQLFA
+206 EKGRYECVQLFA
-218 LKERDI
+218 LKEKDI
-224 YDQYAELAKSIPGD
+224 YEQYAELAESIPGD
-238 IYVITEDGKLI
+238 IYVVTEDGRLI
-249 SSSNEKAV
+249 SSSSETAV
-257 AAGEISEKL
+257 EAGEIPEKL
-266 KGKILDQTG
+266 RDEIMEQEEELTK
-275 NLKEGWEAFGN
+275 GWEAQGK

-300 IVMVVPIKSVTREV
+300 IVMVVPVKSVTREV

-320 IFLVMVACVGFC
+320 IFLVMMACVSLC
-332 AMMILYLYKSF
+332 AMMIFYLYKSF

-363 AYVEVKQKNEV
+363 AYVDVKQKNEV

-387 INTHIIEGLQSDRK
+387 INTHIIEGLQSERK

-472 VKIQKNRYKDEFE
+472 VKIQKNRYKEDFE
-485 FDLRT
+485 FDLKT

-498 FSLKIIMQPVVENSF
+498 FSLKIILQPAVENSF
-513 LYGMTGLK
+513 LYGMAGLK
-521 QPMMIHLTVK
+521 HPMMIRLTVK
-531 EKGQWVVIKVM
+531 EKGRWVIIKIM

-549 KEKLREIR
+549 REKLREVR

-562 GKAGKDEE
+562 GKIKKEEE
-570 EQNRRSSGIGL
+570 EQNRRSTGIGL
-581 HSVESRI
+581 HSIEARI

-608 LTVIRIPRITVEDI
+608 LTVIRIPRITGEDI

-628 TSSSREADC
+628 TELSSEANC
-637 EYPIQEK
+637 EYPLDGKK

>member
-1 MQKKTMKMNKG
+1 MQRKIMKMNKG

-33 VLIPVIMIITI
+33 VLIPVVVIITI

-52 MRQEYMRTTQGRVT
+52 MKQEYMRTTQSRVT
-66 DIANKI
+66 DITNKI
-72 DAKLQDIYSVSD
+72 DAKIQDIYSVSD
-84 NFAANDQLDEYI
+84 NFAANDQLNKYI
-96 EKEYSPQEQ
+96 EKEYAPTEPM
-105 LYKKLDIVRIYS
+105 YKKLDIVRIYT

-126 NQRVRIS
+126 NQRARIS
-133 AIYTYKGELFNFLDP
+133 AMYTYKGELFNFLDP
-148 NNDTEEVIHK
+148 NNDTDEVIKK
-158 LRAMN
+158 LQAMN

-182 LLSDVPGEVRARK
+182 LLSDQPGEVRDRK

-206 KKGRYEYVQLFA
+206 EKGRYECVQVFA
-218 LKERDI
+218 IKEREV
-224 YDQYAELAKSIPGD
+224 YEQYKELAESIPGD
-238 IYVITEDGKLI
+238 IYVITGDGRLI

-257 AAGEISEKL
+257 EAGTISEKL
-266 KGKILDQTG
+266 KNELLEQTG
-275 NLKEGWEAFGN
+275 DLKDGWAALGN
-286 QMIQVKASDVNDWK
+286 QMIQVKTSDVNDWK
-300 IVMVVPIKSVTREV
+300 IVMVVPVKAVTKEV

-348 KLNAS
+348 KLNIS

-363 AYVEVKQKNEV
+363 AYVDVKQKNEV

-387 INTHIIEGLQSDRK
+387 INTNIIEKLQSDRK

-422 LENIVWMSNEAG
+422 LENIVWMSTEAG

-449 RLSIS
+449 RLSIN

-498 FSLKIIMQPVVENSF
+498 FSLKIILQPVVENSF

-521 QPMMIHLTVK
+521 HPMIIHLTVK
-531 EKGQWVVIKVM
+531 EKGQWVMIKVM

-549 KEKLREIR
+549 REKLGEIR

-562 GKAGKDEE
+562 GRTGKEEE

-598 SIYSKKDAGT
+598 SIYSKKDVGT

-628 TSSSREADC
+628 K
-637 EYPIQEK
+637 EK

>member
-1 MQKKTMKMNKG
+1 MKMNEKI
-12 KGQAKKR
+12 QKKK
-19 NIGLKRRMLYGILQ
+19 NADLKRRMLYGILQ
-33 VLIPVIMIITI
+33 VLIPVMVIITI
-44 LFWHTRKV
+44 LFWHTRNV
-52 MRQEYMRTTQGRVT
+52 MKQEYMRTTQSRIT
-66 DIANKI
+66 DIASKI
-72 DAKLQDIYSVSD
+72 DAKIQDIYSVSD
-84 NFAANDQLDEYI
+84 NFAANDQLKQYI
-96 EKEYSPQEQ
+96 EKEYSPQDQ
-105 LYKKLDIVRIYS
+105 MYKKLDIVRIYS
-117 NIFGAYDML
+117 NIFEAYDML
-126 NQRVRIS
+126 NRRVRIS
-133 AIYTYKGELFNFLDP
+133 AMYTYKGELFNLLDP
-148 NNDTEEVIHK
+148 NNDTEEVVRK
-158 LRAMN
+158 LRDMN
-163 IEDPDLLMK
+163 IEDPDLMMK

-182 LLSDVPGEVRARK
+182 FLSDRPEEVRQRK

-206 KKGRYEYVQLFA
+206 EKSRYEYVQVFA
-218 LKERDI
+218 LKEQDI
-224 YDQYAELAKSIPGD
+224 YEQYAELAQSIPGD
-238 IYVITEDGKLI
+238 IYVITGDGSLI
-249 SSSNEKAV
+249 SSSSETAV
-257 AAGEISEKL
+257 EAGEIPEKL
-266 KGKILDQTG
+266 KGEILKQTE
-275 NLKEGWEAFGN
+275 NLTKGRETSGS
-286 QMIQVKASDVNDWK
+286 QMIQVKDSDVNDWK
-300 IVMVVPIKSVTREV
+300 IVMVVPMKSVTREV

-320 IFLVMVACVGFC
+320 IFLVMLACVGIC
-332 AMMILYLYKSF
+332 AIMIFYLYKSF

-387 INTHIIEGLQSDRK
+387 INTNIIEGLQSDRK

-472 VKIQKNRYKDEFE
+472 VKIQKNRYKEDFS

-498 FSLKIIMQPVVENSF
+498 YSLKIILQPAVENSF
-513 LYGMTGLK
+513 LYGMAGLK
-521 QPMMIHLTVK
+521 HPMMIRLTVK
-531 EKGQWVVIKVM
+531 EKGGWVMIKIM

-549 KEKLREIR
+549 REKLNEVR

-562 GKAGKDEE
+562 GKIRKEEE
-570 EQNRRSSGIGL
+570 EQNRRSTGIGL
-581 HSVESRI
+581 HSIEARI

-598 SIYSKKDAGT
+598 SIFSKKDTGT
-608 LTVIRIPRITVEDI
+608 LTVIRIPRITREDI
-622 DEHGNL
+622 DDHGNL
-628 TSSSREADC
+628 KEN
-637 EYPIQEK
+637 K

>member
-1 MQKKTMKMNKG
+1 MKMNRV

-19 NIGLKRRMLYGILQ
+19 NIGLKRKMLYGILQ
-33 VLIPVIMIITI
+33 VLIPVMVIITM

-52 MRQEYMRTTQGRVT
+52 MKQEYMRTTQSRIT

-84 NFAANDQLDEYI
+84 NFAANDQLNKYI
-96 EKEYSPQEQ
+96 EKEYSPLEPM
-105 LYKKLDIVRIYS
+105 YKKLDIVRIYS

-148 NNDTEEVIHK
+148 NNDTEEVIRK
-158 LRAMN
+158 LRSMN

-172 FRWYPLQDNF
+172 FRWFPLQDNF
-182 LLSDVPGEVRARK
+182 LLSDRPHKVRDRK

-206 KKGRYEYVQLFA
+206 EKGRYVYVQLFA
-218 LKERDI
+218 LKEQDI
-224 YDQYAELAKSIPGD
+224 YEQYRELAESVPGD
-238 IYVITEDGKLI
+238 IYVITEDGSLI

-257 AAGEISEKL
+257 EAGGLSEKL
-266 KGKILDQTG
+266 KGEILEQTG
-275 NLKEGWEAFGN
+275 ELKEGWEALGN
-286 QMIQVKASDVNDWK
+286 QMIQVKASGVNDWK
-300 IVMVVPIKSVTREV
+300 IVMVVPVKSVTKEV

-320 IFLVMVACVGFC
+320 IFLVMVACVGLC
-332 AMMILYLYKSF
+332 TIMIFYLYKSF

-434 RPDIGRTAASLGRMY
+434 RPDIGRTAASLGRLY

-472 VKIQKNRYKDEFE
+472 VKIQKNRYKEDFE
-485 FDLRT
+485 FDLKT

-498 FSLKIIMQPVVENSF
+498 FSLKIILQPAVENSF

-521 QPMMIHLTVK
+521 QPMMIRLTVK
-531 EKGQWVVIKVM
+531 EKGHWVMIKIM

-549 KEKLREIR
+549 REKLREVR

-562 GKAGKDEE
+562 GKVKKEEE
-570 EQNRRSSGIGL
+570 EQNRRSTGIGL
-581 HSVESRI
+581 HSIESRI

-608 LTVIRIPRITVEDI
+608 LTVIRIPRITRADI
-622 DEHGNL
+622 DDHGNL
-628 TSSSREADC
+628 TSSSSEADC
-637 EYPIQEK
+637 EFQIDRKNR

>member
-1 MQKKTMKMNKG
+1 MQRKIMKMNKG

-33 VLIPVIMIITI
+33 VLIPVVVIITI

-52 MRQEYMRTTQGRVT
+52 MKQEYMRTTQSRVT
-66 DIANKI
+66 DITNKI
-72 DAKLQDIYSVSD
+72 DAKIQDIYSVSD
-84 NFAANDQLDEYI
+84 NFAANDQLNKYI
-96 EKEYSPQEQ
+96 EKEYSPTEPM
-105 LYKKLDIVRIYS
+105 YKKLDIVRIYT

-126 NQRVRIS
+126 NQRARIS
-133 AIYTYKGELFNFLDP
+133 AMYTYKGELFNFLDP
-148 NNDTEEVIHK
+148 NNDTEEVIKK
-158 LRAMN
+158 LQAMN

-182 LLSDVPGEVRARK
+182 LLSDQPGEVRDRK

-206 KKGRYEYVQLFA
+206 EKGRYECVQVFA
-218 LKERDI
+218 IKEREV
-224 YDQYAELAKSIPGD
+224 YEQYKELAESIPGD
-238 IYVITEDGKLI
+238 IYVITGDGRLI

-257 AAGEISEKL
+257 EAGTISEKL
-266 KGKILDQTG
+266 KNELLEQTG
-275 NLKEGWEAFGN
+275 DLKDGWAALGI
-286 QMIQVKASDVNDWK
+286 QMIQVKTSDVNDWK
-300 IVMVVPIKSVTREV
+300 IVMVVPVKAVTKEV

-348 KLNAS
+348 KLNIS

-363 AYVEVKQKNEV
+363 AYVDVKQKNEV

-387 INTHIIEGLQSDRK
+387 INTNIIEKLQSDRK

-422 LENIVWMSNEAG
+422 LENIVWMSTEAG

-449 RLSIS
+449 RLSIN

-498 FSLKIIMQPVVENSF
+498 FSLKIILQPVVENSF

-521 QPMMIHLTVK
+521 HPMIIHLTVK
-531 EKGQWVVIKVM
+531 EKGQWVMIKVM

-549 KEKLREIR
+549 REKLGEIR

-562 GKAGKDEE
+562 GRTGKEEE

-588 KLYFGVDRAV
+588 KLYFGVDQAV
-598 SIYSKKDAGT
+598 SIYSKKDVGT

-628 TSSSREADC
+628 K
-637 EYPIQEK
+637 EK

>member
-1 MQKKTMKMNKG
+1 MKMNKG

-33 VLIPVIMIITI
+33 VLIPVVVIITI

-52 MRQEYMRTTQGRVT
+52 MKQEYMRSTQSRIT

-72 DAKLQDIYSVSD
+72 DAKIQDIYSVSD
-84 NFAANDQLDEYI
+84 NFAANDQLNKYI
-96 EKEYSPQEQ
+96 EKEYSPTEPM
-105 LYKKLDIVRIYS
+105 YKKLDIVRIYS

-126 NQRVRIS
+126 NQRARIS
-133 AIYTYKGELFNFLDP
+133 AMYTYKGELFNFLDP
-148 NNDTEEVIHK
+148 NNDTEEVVRK
-158 LRAMN
+158 LQAMN

-182 LLSDVPGEVRARK
+182 LLSDQPEEARDRK

-206 KKGRYEYVQLFA
+206 EKGRYECVQVFA
-218 LKERDI
+218 LKERAV
-224 YDQYAELAKSIPGD
+224 YEQYKELAESIPGD
-238 IYVITEDGKLI
+238 IYVITGDGSLI
-249 SSSNEKAV
+249 SSSDEKV
-257 AAGEISEKL
+257 VEAGTISGKL
-266 KGKILDQTG
+266 KDEFLKQTG
-275 NLKEGWEAFGN
+275 DLEDGWDALGN
-286 QMIQVKASDVNDWK
+286 QMIQVKTSDVNDWK
-300 IVMVVPIKSVTREV
+300 IVMVVPVKAVTKEV

-348 KLNAS
+348 KLNIS

-363 AYVEVKQKNEV
+363 AYVDVKQKNEV

-387 INTHIIEGLQSDRK
+387 INTNIIEKLQSDRK

-422 LENIVWMSNEAG
+422 LENIVWMSNDAG

-498 FSLKIIMQPVVENSF
+498 FSLKIILQPVVENSF
-513 LYGMTGLK
+513 LYGMAGLK
-521 QPMMIHLTVK
+521 HPMTIHLTVK
-531 EKGQWVVIKVM
+531 EKGQWVMIKVM

-549 KEKLREIR
+549 REKLKEIR

-562 GKAGKDEE
+562 GKAGKEEE

-608 LTVIRIPRITVEDI
+608 LTVIRIPRITSEDI
-622 DEHGNL
+622 DEEGNL
-628 TSSSREADC
+628 K
-637 EYPIQEK
+637 EK

>member
-1 MQKKTMKMNKG
+1 MQRKIMKMNKG

-33 VLIPVIMIITI
+33 VLIPVVVIITI

-52 MRQEYMRTTQGRVT
+52 MKQEYMRTTQSRVT
-66 DIANKI
+66 DITNKI
-72 DAKLQDIYSVSD
+72 DAKIQDIYSVSD
-84 NFAANDQLDEYI
+84 NFAANDQLNKYI
-96 EKEYSPQEQ
+96 EKEYSPTEPM
-105 LYKKLDIVRIYS
+105 YKKLDIVRIYT

-126 NQRVRIS
+126 NQRARIS
-133 AIYTYKGELFNFLDP
+133 AMYTYKGELFNFLDP
-148 NNDTEEVIHK
+148 NNDTDEVIKK
-158 LRAMN
+158 LQAMN

-182 LLSDVPGEVRARK
+182 LLSDQPGEVRDRK

-206 KKGRYEYVQLFA
+206 EKGRYECVQVFA
-218 LKERDI
+218 IKERDV
-224 YDQYAELAKSIPGD
+224 YEQYKELAESIPGD
-238 IYVITEDGKLI
+238 IYVITGDGRLI

-257 AAGEISEKL
+257 EAGTISEKL
-266 KGKILDQTG
+266 NNEILEQTG
-275 NLKEGWEAFGN
+275 DLKDGWATLGN
-286 QMIQVKASDVNDWK
+286 QQMIQVKTSDVNDWK
-300 IVMVVPIKSVTREV
+300 IVMVVPVKAVTKEV

-348 KLNAS
+348 KLNIS

-363 AYVEVKQKNEV
+363 AYVDVKQKNEV

-387 INTHIIEGLQSDRK
+387 INTNIIEKLQSDRK

-422 LENIVWMSNEAG
+422 LENIVWMSTEAG

-449 RLSIS
+449 RLSIN

-490 DMRQIHEL
+490 DMRQVHEL
-498 FSLKIIMQPVVENSF
+498 FSLKIILQPVVENSF

-521 QPMMIHLTVK
+521 HPMIIHLTVK
-531 EKGQWVVIKVM
+531 EKGQWVMIKVM

-549 KEKLREIR
+549 REKLREIR

-562 GKAGKDEE
+562 GRTGKEEE

-598 SIYSKKDAGT
+598 SIYSKKDVGT

-628 TSSSREADC
+628 K
-637 EYPIQEK
+637 EK

>member
-1 MQKKTMKMNKG
+1 MKMNKG

-33 VLIPVIMIITI
+33 VLIPVVVIITI

-52 MRQEYMRTTQGRVT
+52 MKQEYMRSTQSRIT

-72 DAKLQDIYSVSD
+72 DAKIQDIYSVSD
-84 NFAANDQLDEYI
+84 NFAANDQLNKYI
-96 EKEYSPQEQ
+96 EKEYSPTEPM
-105 LYKKLDIVRIYS
+105 YKKLDIVRIYT

-126 NQRVRIS
+126 NQRARIS
-133 AIYTYKGELFNFLDP
+133 AMYTYKGELFNFLDP
-148 NNDTEEVIHK
+148 NNDTDEVIKK
-158 LRAMN
+158 LQAMN

-182 LLSDVPGEVRARK
+182 LLSDQPGEVRDSK

-206 KKGRYEYVQLFA
+206 EKGRYECVQVFA
-218 LKERDI
+218 IKERDV
-224 YDQYAELAKSIPGD
+224 YEQYKELAESIPGD
-238 IYVITEDGKLI
+238 IYVITGDGRLI

-257 AAGEISEKL
+257 EAGTISEKL
-266 KGKILDQTG
+266 NNEILEQTG
-275 NLKEGWEAFGN
+275 DLKDGWAALGN
-286 QMIQVKASDVNDWK
+286 QQMIQVKTSDVNDWK
-300 IVMVVPIKSVTREV
+300 IVMVVPVKAVTKEV

-348 KLNAS
+348 KLNIS

-363 AYVEVKQKNEV
+363 AYVDVKQKNEV

-387 INTHIIEGLQSDRK
+387 INTNIIEKLQSDRK

-422 LENIVWMSNEAG
+422 LENIVWMSNDAG

-498 FSLKIIMQPVVENSF
+498 FSLKIILQPVVENSF

-521 QPMMIHLTVK
+521 HPMTIHLTVK
-531 EKGQWVVIKVM
+531 EKGQWVMIKVM

-549 KEKLREIR
+549 REKLKEIR

-562 GKAGKDEE
+562 GKAGKEEE

-608 LTVIRIPRITVEDI
+608 LTVIRIPRITGEDI
-622 DEHGNL
+622 DEEGNL
-628 TSSSREADC
+628 K
-637 EYPIQEK
+637 EK

>member
-1 MQKKTMKMNKG
+1 MQRKIMKMNKG

-33 VLIPVIMIITI
+33 VLIPVVVIITI

-52 MRQEYMRTTQGRVT
+52 MKQEYMRTTQSRVT
-66 DIANKI
+66 DITNKI
-72 DAKLQDIYSVSD
+72 DAKIQDIYSVSD
-84 NFAANDQLDEYI
+84 NFAANDQLNKYI
-96 EKEYSPQEQ
+96 EKEYSPTEPM
-105 LYKKLDIVRIYS
+105 YKKLDIVRIYT

-126 NQRVRIS
+126 NQRARIS
-133 AIYTYKGELFNFLDP
+133 AMYTYKGELFNFLDP
-148 NNDTEEVIHK
+148 NNDTDEVIKK
-158 LRAMN
+158 LQAMN

-182 LLSDVPGEVRARK
+182 LLSDQPGEVRDRK

-206 KKGRYEYVQLFA
+206 EKGRYECVQVFA
-218 LKERDI
+218 IKEREV
-224 YDQYAELAKSIPGD
+224 YEQYKELAESIPGD
-238 IYVITEDGKLI
+238 IYVITGDGRLI

-257 AAGEISEKL
+257 EAGTISEKL
-266 KGKILDQTG
+266 KNELLEQTG
-275 NLKEGWEAFGN
+275 DLKDGWAALGN
-286 QMIQVKASDVNDWK
+286 QMIQVKTSDVNDWK
-300 IVMVVPIKSVTREV
+300 IVMVVPVKAVTKEV

-348 KLNAS
+348 KLNIS

-363 AYVEVKQKNEV
+363 AYVDVKQKNEV

-387 INTHIIEGLQSDRK
+387 INTNIIEKLQSDRK

-422 LENIVWMSNEAG
+422 LENIVWMSTEAG

-449 RLSIS
+449 RLSIN

-498 FSLKIIMQPVVENSF
+498 FSLKIILQPVVENSF

-521 QPMMIHLTVK
+521 HPMIIHLTVK
-531 EKGQWVVIKVM
+531 EKGQWVMIKVM

-549 KEKLREIR
+549 REKLGEIR

-562 GKAGKDEE
+562 GRTGKEEE

-598 SIYSKKDAGT
+598 SIYSKKDVGT

-628 TSSSREADC
+628 K
-637 EYPIQEK
+637 EK

>member
-1 MQKKTMKMNKG
+1 
-12 KGQAKKR
+12 
-19 NIGLKRRMLYGILQ
+19 MLYGILQ
-33 VLIPVIMIITI
+33 VLIPVMVIITM

-52 MRQEYMRTTQGRVT
+52 MKQEYMRTTQSRIT

-84 NFAANDQLDEYI
+84 NFATNDQLNKYM

-105 LYKKLDIVRIYS
+105 IYKKLDIVKIYS

-133 AIYTYKGELFNFLDP
+133 AMYTYKGELFNFLDP
-148 NNDTEEVIHK
+148 NHDTEEVISR

-172 FRWYPLQDNF
+172 FRWFPLEDNF
-182 LLSDVPGEVRARK
+182 LLSEMPGEVRERK

-206 KKGRYEYVQLFA
+206 EKGRYECVQLFA
-218 LKERDI
+218 LKEKDI
-224 YDQYAELAKSIPGD
+224 YEQYAELAQSIPGD
-238 IYVITEDGKLI
+238 IYVVTEDGRLI
-249 SSSNEKAV
+249 SSSSEKAV
-257 AAGEISEKL
+257 EAGEIPGKL
-266 KGKILDQTG
+266 RDEILEQEEALT
-275 NLKEGWEAFGN
+275 KGWEALGK
-286 QMIQVKASDVNDWK
+286 QMIQIKASDVNDWK
-300 IVMVVPIKSVTREV
+300 IVMVVPVKSVTREV

-320 IFLVMVACVGFC
+320 IFLVMVACVGLC
-332 AMMILYLYKSF
+332 AMMIFYLYKSF

-363 AYVEVKQKNEV
+363 AYVDVKQKNEV

-387 INTHIIEGLQSDRK
+387 INTHIIEGLQSERK

-472 VKIQKNRYKDEFE
+472 VKIQKNRYQEAFE
-485 FDLRT
+485 LDLKT

-498 FSLKIIMQPVVENSF
+498 FSLKIILQPAVENSF
-513 LYGMTGLK
+513 LYGMAGLK
-521 QPMMIHLTVK
+521 HPMMIRLTVK
-531 EKGQWVVIKVM
+531 EKGRWVMIKIM

-549 KEKLREIR
+549 REKLREVR
-557 DQIRF
+557 DQICF
-562 GKAGKDEE
+562 GKIRKKEG
-570 EQNRRSSGIGL
+570 EQNRRSTGIGL
-581 HSVESRI
+581 HSIEARI

-598 SIYSKKDAGT
+598 SIYSKQDSGT
-608 LTVIRIPRITVEDI
+608 LTVIRIPRITGEDI
-622 DEHGNL
+622 DGHGNL
-628 TSSSREADC
+628 TGSN
-637 EYPIQEK
+637 K

>member
-1 MQKKTMKMNKG
+1 MQRKIMKMNKG

-33 VLIPVIMIITI
+33 VLIPVVVIITI

-52 MRQEYMRTTQGRVT
+52 MKQEYMRTTQSRVT
-66 DIANKI
+66 DITNKI
-72 DAKLQDIYSVSD
+72 DAKIQDIYSVSD
-84 NFAANDQLDEYI
+84 NFAANDQLNKYI
-96 EKEYSPQEQ
+96 EKEYSPTEPM
-105 LYKKLDIVRIYS
+105 YKKLDIVRIYT

-126 NQRVRIS
+126 NQRARIS
-133 AIYTYKGELFNFLDP
+133 AMYTYKGELFNFLDP
-148 NNDTEEVIHK
+148 NNDTEEVIKK
-158 LRAMN
+158 LQAMN

-182 LLSDVPGEVRARK
+182 LLSDQPREVRDRK

-206 KKGRYEYVQLFA
+206 EKGRYECVQVFA
-218 LKERDI
+218 IKEREV
-224 YDQYAELAKSIPGD
+224 YEQYKELAESIPGD
-238 IYVITEDGKLI
+238 IYVITGDGRLI

-257 AAGEISEKL
+257 EAGTISEKL
-266 KGKILDQTG
+266 KNELLEQTG
-275 NLKEGWEAFGN
+275 DLKDGWAALGN
-286 QMIQVKASDVNDWK
+286 QMIQVKTSDVNDWK
-300 IVMVVPIKSVTREV
+300 IVMVVPVKAVTKEV

-348 KLNAS
+348 KLNIS

-363 AYVEVKQKNEV
+363 AYVDVKQKNEV

-387 INTHIIEGLQSDRK
+387 INTNIIEKLQSDRK
-401 KKELELEV
+401 KNELELEV

-422 LENIVWMSNEAG
+422 LENIVWMSTEAG

-449 RLSIS
+449 RLSIN

-498 FSLKIIMQPVVENSF
+498 FSLKIILQPVVENSF

-521 QPMMIHLTVK
+521 HPMIIHLTVK
-531 EKGQWVVIKVM
+531 EKGQWVMIKVM

-549 KEKLREIR
+549 REKLGEIR

-562 GKAGKDEE
+562 GRTGKEEE

-598 SIYSKKDAGT
+598 SIYSKKDVGT
-608 LTVIRIPRITVEDI
+608 LTVIRIPRITVVDI

-628 TSSSREADC
+628 K
-637 EYPIQEK
+637 EK

>member
-1 MQKKTMKMNKG
+1 MKMNEKI
-12 KGQAKKR
+12 QKKK
-19 NIGLKRRMLYGILQ
+19 NADLKRRMLYGILQ
-33 VLIPVIMIITI
+33 VLIPVMVIITI
-44 LFWHTRKV
+44 LFWHTRNV
-52 MRQEYMRTTQGRVT
+52 MKQEYMRTTQSRIT
-66 DIANKI
+66 DIASKI

-84 NFAANDQLDEYI
+84 NFAANDQLKQYI
-96 EKEYSPQEQ
+96 EKEYSPQDQ
-105 LYKKLDIVRIYS
+105 MYKKLDIVRIYS
-117 NIFGAYDML
+117 NIFEAYDML
-126 NQRVRIS
+126 NRRVRIS
-133 AIYTYKGELFNFLDP
+133 AMYTYKGELFNLLDP
-148 NNDTEEVIHK
+148 NNDTEEVVRK
-158 LRAMN
+158 LRDMN
-163 IEDPDLLMK
+163 IEDPDLMMK

-182 LLSDVPGEVRARK
+182 FLSDRPEEVRQRK

-206 KKGRYEYVQLFA
+206 EKSRYEYVQVFA
-218 LKERDI
+218 LKEQDI
-224 YDQYAELAKSIPGD
+224 YEQYAELAQSIPGD
-238 IYVITEDGKLI
+238 IYVITGDGSLI
-249 SSSNEKAV
+249 SSSSETAV
-257 AAGEISEKL
+257 EAGEIPEKL
-266 KGKILDQTG
+266 KGEILKQTE
-275 NLKEGWEAFGN
+275 NLTKGRETSGN
-286 QMIQVKASDVNDWK
+286 QMIQVKDSDVNDWK
-300 IVMVVPIKSVTREV
+300 IVMVVPMKSVTREV

-320 IFLVMVACVGFC
+320 IFLVMLACVGIC
-332 AMMILYLYKSF
+332 AIMIFYLYKSF

-387 INTHIIEGLQSDRK
+387 INTNIIEGLQSDRK

-472 VKIQKNRYKDEFE
+472 VKIQKNRYKEDFS

-498 FSLKIIMQPVVENSF
+498 YSLKIILQPAVENSF
-513 LYGMTGLK
+513 LYGMAGLK
-521 QPMMIHLTVK
+521 HPMMIRLTVK
-531 EKGQWVVIKVM
+531 EKGGWVMIKIM

-549 KEKLREIR
+549 REKLKEVR

-562 GKAGKDEE
+562 GKIRKEEE
-570 EQNRRSSGIGL
+570 EQNRRSTGIGL
-581 HSVESRI
+581 HSIEARI
-588 KLYFGVDRAV
+588 KLYFGVDHAV
-598 SIYSKKDAGT
+598 SIFSKKDTGT
-608 LTVIRIPRITVEDI
+608 LTVIRIPRITREDI
-622 DEHGNL
+622 DDHGNL
-628 TSSSREADC
+628 KEN
-637 EYPIQEK
+637 K